1 MEMQTLFN
9 IAFGAVM
16 GLLGWLG
23 RQIWDAVSDLR
34 DDMKKIEVE
43 LPTNYVRKDEMK
55 EEFREIRKILSEI
68 FQKIDTLRDIKA
80 DK

>member
-1 MEMQTLFN
+1 MDTQSMINLAGAALMTL
-9 IAFGAVM
+9 I
-16 GLLGWLG
+16 GWFG
-23 RQIWDAVSDLR
+23 RQMWDAVGELR
-34 DDMKKIEVE
+34 RDIREIEVD

-68 FQKIDTLRDIKA
+68 FVKIDTLRDMKA